1 MVEYNLSWYDNIE
14 KDVSLTLPVVIGSDN
29 EYLNKLNSLLKNY
42 ENKLISI
49 NVEKDIINQI
59 KEFNKL
65 ILGCIDKYFE
75 GYIDEARESL
85 KNILRIISEKDEL
98 IVCDLNESF
107 GLRGFNYFEKVPKD
121 DGIEIIKDEI
131 NEKIPLFKAR
141 VSDSI
146 VEFDAYDMLHIP
158 FDKRDI
164 VKTQRFSIPGLPCMY
179 FGTSSYVCW
188 LELNKPLKSQFNV
201 SEFEISKN
209 FRILNLISSWSMIS
223 ELSKKNLW
231 NYSFDKHQIIKEL
244 MLIWPLVC
252 ATSFRVKEDKDRQF
266 KSEYIISQLL
276 MQIINSIKI
285 DGICYYSKRIPFD
298 SYAFPYCVNLALP
311 AKYTGESKISNIC
324 QYIKIKKPVNF
335 EEYTMLKDDKVCTR
349 NDSYSFNSGVLL
361 AQLICNYS
369 NTKFYDF
376 DMYLKEQFDMNFNVD
391 DFNNKN

>member
-1 MVEYNLSWYDNIE
+1 MNWYDNIE
-14 KDVSLTLPVVIGSDN
+14 KDDSLTLPVVIGSDN
-29 EYLNKLNSLLKNY
+29 EYLNKLNKLLETY

-59 KEFNKL
+59 KEFSKL
-65 ILGCIDKYFE
+65 ILDCIDKYFKGNIE
-75 GYIDEARESL
+75 EARENL
-85 KNILRIISEKDEL
+85 KNILRVINEEDEL
-98 IVCDLNESF
+98 IVCDLNKSF
-107 GLRGFNYFEKVPKD
+107 GLRGFNYFENIPKD
-121 DGIEIIKDEI
+121 DIDSIKGEI

-201 SEFEISKN
+201 SEFEILKN
-209 FRILNLISSWSMIS
+209 FKILNLISSWSMIS
-223 ELSKKNLW
+223 ELSKKKSW

-276 MQIINSIKI
+276 MQIINSIRI

-298 SYAFPYCVNLALP
+298 AYAFPYCVNLALP

-324 QYIKIKKPVNF
+324 KYIKIRKPVNF
-335 EEYTMLKDDKVCTR
+335 EEYTMLKDDRTYKYKRECV
-349 NDSYSFNSGVLL
+349 YLFGSGVLL
-361 AQLICNYS
+361 AQLIDNYS

-376 DMYLKEQFDMNFNVD
+376 DMYLREQIYMDFNVN
-391 DFNNKN
+391 DFNKEED